1 MAVPQLKESFTAQ
14 DYFAWEQDQVD
25 RYEYCDGE
33 IFNMAGAS
41 RAHNRISVNATVVLE
56 NELDGTSCDLYASDM
71 RVELV
76 KDAHYVYPDLFVTC
90 DAEDHDGED
99 EYTKKYPRLIV
110 EILSKST
117 RQYDTGTKLKL
128 YLQMP
133 SLEQILLIDPDTQSA
148 ALHTRSPN
156 RMWSEK
162 HIGLQDTIE
171 FTLGFSV
178 PLTRF
183 FKRLI

>member
-1 MAVPQLKESFTAQ
+1 MAVPQLKEPFTAQ

-25 RYEYCDGE
+25 RYEYFYGE
-33 IFNMAGAS
+33 VFNMAGAS
-41 RAHNRISVNATVVLE
+41 RAHNRISVNATVALE

-90 DAEDHDGED
+90 DAEDQDDED

-117 RQYDTGTKLKL
+117 RQYDTGTKLNL

-148 ALHTRSPN
+148 MLHTRDALRN
-156 RMWSEK
+156 WGGK
-162 HIGLQDTIE
+162 NIAINDLVH

-178 PLTRF
+178 PLARF
-183 FKRLI
+183 FKHLL